1 MRVQIAA
8 PLTSIG
14 RWFSTRRRQHRCNRV
29 LSQNEV
35 CFGSLFEEAP
45 VPYHELDR
53 EGVVQRVNQAECE
66 LLGRDRAQ
74 LAGHPIWDFVAP
86 EEREACRLSIARK
99 MAGEQRLAPFLGR
112 YRRGD
117 GSQVMVEIHETFI
130 RDARGKVAG
139 IRSALLD
146 ATSRQRAEQAL
157 EKIEASYRNL
167 FENTPIGI
175 YRTTPDGRILMANPA
190 LLEMLGYSSLE
201 ELAAHNLEPEGY
213 APTYDRGQFL
223 AAFEGGG
230 EVKGQETVWVRRDGT
245 KIMIR
250 ENARAVRDGAGAVL
264 CFEGTIED
272 VTERKRTGEALRQAN
287 HLLEAIVR
295 ASPLAMVVV
304 DLSGSVRSWNPA
316 AERMFGFAA
325 AEVLGRIAPH
335 IPAGEVAEFQRRLAA
350 AAEGTQPAAAEIP
363 FCRRDNST
371 VEAAL
376 WTAPLRNSEGV
387 VEGVVGMLADIT
399 ERRRDERALHKAN
412 ETLKTLIQ
420 ACPLRIIILDVEG
433 NVQNWSPQSERDL
446 GWTQEETVGR
456 PLPLVMESDRE
467 GFREF
472 LEEIKAGHCIEGVE
486 KRVRRKDGAE
496 VDISLWAAPLR
507 NPQGEITGS
516 ITVVADITER
526 KQDERKL
533 RESEERYR
541 ELFENAHDIVC
552 VTDLE
557 GRLKSLNRAAEL
569 ATEYA
574 REDVL
579 GKHLGQLLAPRDSAR
594 FPGQIASMLAGGGS
608 VKDEMTILSKDGREI
623 LLEIVSRLVFDKGR
637 PVGVQGIGRDI
648 TERKRHQEEL
658 ARYARELQQKNEEL
672 SAALVAARAA
682 AEAKSRFLANMSHEI
697 RTPMNGVTGML
708 DLLLASPLSPEQ
720 QDCAKTVQASAEA
733 LLVVINDILEFSS
746 IESGK
751 LELGTEP
758 FELAPVVNE
767 VCALLG
773 VQARRKG
780 LQLHSHLDPSL
791 PRMLLGD
798 ASRLRQILSNLVG
811 NAIKFTDSGEVA
823 VRVALERGTSHTATL
838 RVTVRDTGIGI
849 DSDHCVELFN
859 SFVQGD
865 NSAARKYGGSGL
877 GLAISKQL
885 VEMMKG
891 RIGFESEA
899 GLGST
904 FWFTATF
911 QKYGARVATD
921 SRTAAGEPRPPIAVA
936 ASISPADVCVLL
948 AEDNQV
954 NQRIALRML
963 GKSGFRVDVVSDGR
977 QAADAVKSG
986 KYDVVLMDVHMPGMD
1001 GFAATAEIRGRERD
1015 GARLPI
1021 IAMTARAMAGDR
1033 EECLAA
1039 GMDDY
1044 LTKPIQ
1050 MEELCRTILRW
1061 AGSSHNG
1068 PKRTP
1073 SP

>member
-1 MRVQIAA
+1 
-8 PLTSIG
+8 
-14 RWFSTRRRQHRCNRV
+14 
-29 LSQNEV
+29 
-35 CFGSLFEEAP
+35 
-45 VPYHELDR
+45 
-53 EGVVQRVNQAECE
+53 
-66 LLGRDRAQ
+66 
-74 LAGHPIWDFVAP
+74 
-86 EEREACRLSIARK
+86 
-99 MAGEQRLAPFLGR
+99 MAGEQSLAPFLR
-112 YRRGD
+112 TYRRGD
-117 GSQVMVEIHETFI
+117 GSHVTVETREVFI

-157 EKIEASYRNL
+157 EQSEASYRDL

-175 YRTTPDGRILMANPA
+175 YRTAPDGRILMANPA
-190 LLEMLGYSSLE
+190 LLEMLGYSSFG
-201 ELAAHNLEPEGY
+201 ELAARNLEPEGY

-230 EVKGQETVWVRRDGT
+230 EVKGHEAEWVRRNGT
-245 KIMIR
+245 KIVIR
-250 ENARAVRDGAGAVL
+250 ENARAVRDGDGAVI

-287 HLLEAIVR
+287 RLLEAIAS
-295 ASPLAMVVV
+295 ASPLAVVV
-304 DLSGSVRSWNPA
+304 LDLSGHVRSWNPA

-325 AEVLGRIAPH
+325 AEVLGCPAPH
-335 IPAGEVAEFQRRLAA
+335 IPAGDLVEFRRRLAA
-350 AAEGTQPAAAEIP
+350 AAEETQPAAAEIP
-363 FCRRDNST
+363 FRRKDGST

-376 WTAPLRNSEGV
+376 WTAPLRNSQGE

-399 ERRRDERALHKAN
+399 GRKRDERAFHKAN
-412 ETLKTLIQ
+412 ETLKMLIQ
-420 ACPLRIIILDVEG
+420 ACPLRIMVLDLEG
-433 NVQNWSPQSERDL
+433 NVQVWNPSSQRDSD
-446 GWTQEETVGR
+446 WTQEEALGR
-456 PLPLVMESDRE
+456 PLPSVMESDRE

-472 LEEIKAGHCIEGVE
+472 LAAIKAGHNIEGVE
-486 KRVRRKDGAE
+486 KRVRRKDGSE
-496 VDISLWAAPLR
+496 LDISLWAAPLR
-507 NPQGEITGS
+507 NPQGEIVGS
-516 ITVVADITER
+516 VTLAADITER

-541 ELFENAHDIVC
+541 ELFENAHDIVW
-552 VTDLE
+552 VIDLQ
-557 GRLKSLNRAAEL
+557 GRLMSLNRAAEQ
-569 ATEYA
+569 ATGYP

-579 GKHLGQLLAPRDSAR
+579 GKNVSQFLAPSERAR
-594 FPGQIASMLAGGGS
+594 VPAQIASMLAGGS
-608 VKDEMTILSKDGREI
+608 PVKDEATLLAKDGREI
-623 LLEIVSRLVFDKGR
+623 LLEVVSRLVFDKGR
-637 PVGVQGIGRDI
+637 PVGIQGIGRDI

-708 DLLLASPLSPEQ
+708 ELLLASPLSPDQ
-720 QDCAKTVQASAEA
+720 QECAKTVQASAEA
-733 LLVVINDILEFSS
+733 LLAVINDILEFSS

-751 LELGTEP
+751 LELGTKP
-758 FELAPVVNE
+758 FEPAAVVNE

-780 LQLHSHLDPSL
+780 LQLHSRLDPFL

-798 ASRLRQILSNLVG
+798 ASRLRQIIGNLVG

-823 VRVALERGTSHTATL
+823 VRVALERGNTRTATL

-849 DSDHCVELFN
+849 DSEHCRELFN

-885 VEMMKG
+885 VEMMGG

-911 QKYGARVATD
+911 QKQEARDATEA
-921 SRTAAGEPRPPIAVA
+921 RPAASEQRPPIAVA
-936 ASISPADVCVLL
+936 ASVSPADVCVLL
-948 AEDNQV
+948 AEDNEV

-963 GKSGFRVDVVSDGR
+963 QKSGFRADAVADGR

-986 KYDVVLMDVHMPGMD
+986 KYDVVLMDVHMPEMD
-1001 GFAATAEIRGRERD
+1001 GFAATAEIRGRERN

-1021 IAMTARAMAGDR
+1021 VAMTARAMAGDR

-1050 MEELCRTILRW
+1050 MEELRRTILRW
-1061 AGSSHNG
+1061 AGSSRSR

>member
-1 MRVQIAA
+1 MRVHLAA
-8 PLTSIG
+8 PLNSIG
-14 RWFSTRRRQHRCNRV
+14 RWFSTRRRRRCNRT
-29 LSQNEV
+29 LSPGEV

-45 VPYHELDR
+45 VPYHEMDR
-53 EGVVQRVNQAECE
+53 EGVIRRVNQAECK
-66 LLGRDRAQ
+66 LLGCERAQ
-74 LAGHPIWDFVAP
+74 MLGHPVWDFVAP
-86 EEREACRLSIARK
+86 EAREASRLAVARK
-99 MAGEQRLAPFLGR
+99 MAGELALAPFLRR

-157 EKIEASYRNL
+157 EKSEASYRDL

-190 LLEMLGYSSLE
+190 LLEMLGYCSLE
-201 ELAAHNLEPEGY
+201 ELAARNLEQEGY

-245 KIMIR
+245 KMLIR
-250 ENARAVRDGAGAVL
+250 ENARAVRDGDGAVI

-272 VTERKRTGEALRQAN
+272 VTGRKRTEEALRQAN
-287 HLLEAIVR
+287 SMLEAIVR
-295 ASPLAMVVV
+295 ASPLAVVVV
-304 DLSGSVRSWNPA
+304 DLSGQVRSWNPA
-316 AERMFGFAA
+316 AERMFGFTA
-325 AEVLGRIAPH
+325 AEVLGRTAPH
-335 IPAGEVAEFQRRLAA
+335 VPAGDVAEFQRRLAA
-350 AAEGTQPAAAEIP
+350 AAEGTQPAADEIP
-363 FCRRDNST
+363 FCRKDGST

-376 WTAPLRNSEGV
+376 WTAPLRNSQGV
-387 VEGVVGMLADIT
+387 VEGVVGMLAD
-399 ERRRDERALHKAN
+399 
-412 ETLKTLIQ
+412 
-420 ACPLRIIILDVEG
+420 
-433 NVQNWSPQSERDL
+433 
-446 GWTQEETVGR
+446 VG
-456 PLPLVMESDRE
+456 
-467 GFREF
+467 
-472 LEEIKAGHCIEGVE
+472 
-486 KRVRRKDGAE
+486 
-496 VDISLWAAPLR
+496 
-507 NPQGEITGS
+507 Q
-516 ITVVADITER
+516 R
-526 KQDERKL
+526 KQDERRL

-541 ELFENAHDIVC
+541 ELFENAHDMVYMI
-552 VTDLE
+552 DLQ
-557 GRLKSLNRAAEL
+557 GQLTSLNRAAEQ
-569 ATEYA
+569 ATGYT
-574 REDVL
+574 REEVL
-579 GKHLGQLLAPRDSAR
+579 GKDVSQFLAPRDRAR
-594 FPGQIASMLAGGGS
+594 APEQIASMLAGGS
-608 VKDEMTILSKDGREI
+608 PTKDEMAVLAKDGREI
-623 LLEIVSRLVFDKGR
+623 VLEVVSRLVFDKGR
-637 PVGVQGIGRDI
+637 PVGIQGIGRDI

-672 SAALVAARAA
+672 SVALLAARAA

-708 DLLLASPLSPEQ
+708 DLLLASPLSPDQ
-720 QDCAKTVQASAEA
+720 QECAKTVQASAEA
-733 LLVVINDILEFSS
+733 LLAVINDILEFSS

-751 LELGTEP
+751 LELGREP
-758 FELAPVVNE
+758 FDLAAVVNE

-780 LQLHSHLDPSL
+780 LQLHSRLDPAL
-791 PRMLLGD
+791 PRTLLGD
-798 ASRLRQILSNLVG
+798 ASRLRQIISNLVG

-823 VRVALERGTSHTATL
+823 VRVALERGNTKTATL

-849 DSDHCVELFN
+849 DADHCVELFN
-859 SFVQGD
+859 SFVQAD
-865 NSAARKYGGSGL
+865 NSAARRYGGSGL

-911 QKYGARVATD
+911 QKQGARDAAEA
-921 SRTAAGEPRPPIAVA
+921 RKAAGEPRPPIAVA
-936 ASISPADVCVLL
+936 ASVSPADVCVLL
-948 AEDNQV
+948 AEDNEV

-963 GKSGFRVDVVSDGR
+963 QKSGFRADVVSDGR
-977 QAADAVKSG
+977 QAAEAVKSG
-986 KYDVVLMDVHMPGMD
+986 KYDVVLMDVHMPEMD

-1015 GARLPI
+1015 GARLPV

-1050 MEELCRTILRW
+1050 MEELRRTILRW
-1061 AGSSHNG
+1061 AGAGRSRPH
-1068 PKRTP
+1068 RTP
-1073 SP
+1073 NP

>member
-1 MRVQIAA
+1 
-8 PLTSIG
+8 
-14 RWFSTRRRQHRCNRV
+14 
-29 LSQNEV
+29 
-35 CFGSLFEEAP
+35 
-45 VPYHELDR
+45 
-53 EGVVQRVNQAECE
+53 
-66 LLGRDRAQ
+66 
-74 LAGHPIWDFVAP
+74 
-86 EEREACRLSIARK
+86 
-99 MAGEQRLAPFLGR
+99 
-112 YRRGD
+112 
-117 GSQVMVEIHETFI
+117 
-130 RDARGKVAG
+130 
-139 IRSALLD
+139 
-146 ATSRQRAEQAL
+146 
-157 EKIEASYRNL
+157 
-167 FENTPIGI
+167 
-175 YRTTPDGRILMANPA
+175 
-190 LLEMLGYSSLE
+190 
-201 ELAAHNLEPEGY
+201 
-213 APTYDRGQFL
+213 
-223 AAFEGGG
+223 
-230 EVKGQETVWVRRDGT
+230 
-245 KIMIR
+245 
-250 ENARAVRDGAGAVL
+250 
-264 CFEGTIED
+264 
-272 VTERKRTGEALRQAN
+272 
-287 HLLEAIVR
+287 
-295 ASPLAMVVV
+295 
-304 DLSGSVRSWNPA
+304 
-316 AERMFGFAA
+316 
-325 AEVLGRIAPH
+325 
-335 IPAGEVAEFQRRLAA
+335 
-350 AAEGTQPAAAEIP
+350 
-363 FCRRDNST
+363 
-371 VEAAL
+371 
-376 WTAPLRNSEGV
+376 
-387 VEGVVGMLADIT
+387 
-399 ERRRDERALHKAN
+399 
-412 ETLKTLIQ
+412 
-420 ACPLRIIILDVEG
+420 
-433 NVQNWSPQSERDL
+433 
-446 GWTQEETVGR
+446 
-456 PLPLVMESDRE
+456 
-467 GFREF
+467 
-472 LEEIKAGHCIEGVE
+472 
-486 KRVRRKDGAE
+486 
-496 VDISLWAAPLR
+496 
-507 NPQGEITGS
+507 
-516 ITVVADITER
+516 
-526 KQDERKL
+526 
-533 RESEERYR
+533 
-541 ELFENAHDIVC
+541 
-552 VTDLE
+552 
-557 GRLKSLNRAAEL
+557 
-569 ATEYA
+569 
-574 REDVL
+574 
-579 GKHLGQLLAPRDSAR
+579 
-594 FPGQIASMLAGGGS
+594 
-608 VKDEMTILSKDGREI
+608 
-623 LLEIVSRLVFDKGR
+623 
-637 PVGVQGIGRDI
+637 
-648 TERKRHQEEL
+648 
-658 ARYARELQQKNEEL
+658 
-672 SAALVAARAA
+672 
-682 AEAKSRFLANMSHEI
+682 
-697 RTPMNGVTGML
+697 MNGVTGML